1 MNTTVI
7 HLGFLSVFP
16 DAIDFILHQQ
26 PARTGGV
33 LVGGPDQTLHLVGQH
48 LKVTFLALFAAVAIA
63 LPAGVILGHL
73 RRGETVAVAIGN
85 AGRAVPE
92 LALIAFVAA
101 FIGVGLGNVTI
112 AFAVLGI
119 PPILTNTYVGIS
131 QVDRNAVEAARGMGM
146 NALQIV
152 VRVELPLA
160 VPTIMAGV
168 RTAAVNI
175 IATVALA
182 SLAGVSTLGDYILG
196 RNVYGDEGVVAGA
209 ILIALLTLTLELSL
223 AGLQWLLTPR
233 GLKLA
238 RAGAAA

>member
-1 MNTTVI
+1 MTQTYL
-7 HLGFLSVFP
+7 HLGLLSVFP
-16 DAIDFILHQQ
+16 DAIDFIFHQQ
-26 PARTGGV
+26 EARTGGV
-33 LVGGPDQTLHLVGQH
+33 MVGGPDQTLHLIGQH
-48 LKVTFLALFAAVAIA
+48 LKVTFLALGAATAIA
-63 LPAGVILGHL
+63 LPVGVALGHL
-73 RRGETVAVAIGN
+73 RRGEGFAIALGN

-101 FIGVGLGNVTI
+101 FIGVGLLNITI

-119 PPILTNTYVGIS
+119 PPILNNTYVGIT

-146 NALQIV
+146 NALQIIL
-152 VRVELPLA
+152 RVELPLA

-209 ILIALLTLTLELSL
+209 ILIALLTLGLELCL
-223 AGLQWLLTPR
+223 AGLQWALTPR

-238 RAGAAA
+238 RAGASA

>member
-1 MNTTVI
+1 MLP
-7 HLGFLSVFP
+7 HLAFLSAFG
-16 DAIDFILHQQ
+16 DAFDFILHQQ
-26 PARTGGV
+26 EARTGET
-33 LVGGPDQTLHLVGQH
+33 LVGGPDQSLHLVGQH
-48 LKVTFLALFAAVAIA
+48 LKVTFLALGAAAAVA
-63 LPAGVILGHL
+63 LPAGIILGHL
-73 RRGETVAVAIGN
+73 RRGETFAVAIGN

-101 FIGVGLGNVTI
+101 FIGVGLGNVTF

-119 PPILTNTYVGIS
+119 PPILTNTYVGMS
-131 QVDRNAVEAARGMGM
+131 QVDSNAVEAARGMGM
-146 NALQIV
+146 SSLQTIF
-152 VRVELPLA
+152 RVELPLA

-175 IATVALA
+175 VATVALA

-196 RNVYGDEGVVAGA
+196 RNVYGDAGVVAGA
-209 ILIALLTLTLELSL
+209 ILIALLTLALELGL

-238 RAGAAA
+238 RAGASA

>member
-1 MNTTVI
+1 MSLHVT
-7 HLGFLSVFP
+7 LGFLGVFG
-16 DAIDFILHQQ
+16 DAINFILHQQ
-26 PARTGGV
+26 EARIQGS
-33 LVGGPDQTLHLVGQH
+33 LVGGPDQTLHLTGQH
-48 LKVTFLALFAAVAIA
+48 LKVTFLALGVATAIA
-63 LPAGVILGHL
+63 LPTGVVLGHV
-73 RRGETVAVAIGN
+73 RKGEAFAISLGN

-101 FIGVGLGNVTI
+101 FIGVGLLNVTI

-119 PPILTNTYVGIS
+119 PPILTNAYVGVS

-146 NALQIV
+146 SALQVIW
-152 VRVELPLA
+152 RVELPLA

-168 RTAAVNI
+168 RTGAVNI

-196 RNVYGDEGVVAGA
+196 RNVYGDAGVVAGA

-223 AGLQWLLTPR
+223 AGLQWVLTPK

>member
-1 MNTTVI
+1 MNTTVL
-7 HLGFLSVFP
+7 HLGLLSVFG
-16 DAIDFILHQQ
+16 DAINFIFHQQ
-26 PARTGGV
+26 EARTGTV
-33 LVGGPDQTLHLVGQH
+33 QVGGLDQTLHLVGQH
-48 LKVTFLALFAAVAIA
+48 LKVTFLALSAAIA
-63 LPAGVILGHL
+63 IAMPAGIVLGHL
-73 RRGETVAVAIGN
+73 RRGEAVAVAIGN

-119 PPILTNTYVGIS
+119 PPILTNTYVGMS

-152 VRVELPLA
+152 LQVELPLA
-160 VPTIMAGV
+160 VPTIMAGI

-209 ILIALLTLTLELSL
+209 ILIALLTLGLELSL
-223 AGLQWLLTPR
+223 AGIQWLLTPR

-238 RAGAAA
+238 RAGAEA